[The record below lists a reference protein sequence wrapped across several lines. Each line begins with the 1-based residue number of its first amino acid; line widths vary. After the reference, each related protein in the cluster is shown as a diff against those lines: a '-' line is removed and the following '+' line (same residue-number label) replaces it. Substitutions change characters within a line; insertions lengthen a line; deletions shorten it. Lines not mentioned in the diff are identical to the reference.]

1 LTQSYVPSSDES
13 DPESASGSDISAQPP
28 SPETLQYWR
37 KVARIEDVSELNI
50 DLLSLSST
58 PRNKPQRPLPPT
70 PIPPVALIKHSP
82 SLEVAPLRINKKPVK
97 SAKPILSVQTA
108 PMVSP
113 RPVRLLIASIGNPKP
128 YHSTRHS
135 AGHHLL
141 QALQSTLHFPPLSK
155 TMTGLVSSGADVGIP
170 QFTLWQSTS
179 LMNVSGKNLLQ
190 AWKAFTSSQEP
201 SAVTGVVVLHD
212 ELESSPGVLK
222 VRKGDGSAKGHNGIK
237 SIQDSFRSAGVLSQL
252 GSQRYV
258 RIGIGIGRPSS
269 RDQSDVSAYVL
280 GQLTATEKKRIED
293 KAEELL
299 RILDR
304 QVAVLENS

>member
-1 LTQSYVPSSDES
+1 
-13 DPESASGSDISAQPP
+13 
-28 SPETLQYWR
+28 
-37 KVARIEDVSELNI
+37 
-50 DLLSLSST
+50 
-58 PRNKPQRPLPPT
+58 
-70 PIPPVALIKHSP
+70 
-82 SLEVAPLRINKKPVK
+82 
-97 SAKPILSVQTA
+97 
-108 PMVSP
+108 
-113 RPVRLLIASIGNPKP
+113 
-128 YHSTRHS
+128 
-135 AGHHLL
+135 
-141 QALQSTLHFPPLSK
+141 
-155 TMTGLVSSGADVGIP
+155 MTGLVSSGADVGIP